1 MTERLRLFYFKMP
14 GFGPDSE
21 PPPRPDR
28 PSHADQLAASV
39 ASLVLAACSAPF
51 SPAPQARPSRPA
63 PARPGSAWAGAAA
76 GQLPLH
82 ALEIAAMKK
91 IPLVLCALL
100 ATTGIALLAVV
111 LESKVQEQNAE
122 LEDRNTVAADSF
134 PEIGDVEGG
143 ADNIILRRYQTLSKA
158 LRVRERQ
165 LREQVAFKSAD
176 LCKYL

>member
-1 MTERLRLFYFKMP
+1 
-14 GFGPDSE
+14 
-21 PPPRPDR
+21 
-28 PSHADQLAASV
+28 
-39 ASLVLAACSAPF
+39 
-51 SPAPQARPSRPA
+51 
-63 PARPGSAWAGAAA
+63 
-76 GQLPLH
+76 
-82 ALEIAAMKK
+82 MKK

>member
-1 MTERLRLFYFKMP
+1 
-14 GFGPDSE
+14 
-21 PPPRPDR
+21 
-28 PSHADQLAASV
+28 
-39 ASLVLAACSAPF
+39 
-51 SPAPQARPSRPA
+51 
-63 PARPGSAWAGAAA
+63 
-76 GQLPLH
+76 
-82 ALEIAAMKK
+82 MKK

-134 PEIGDVEGG
+134 SEILDAEGET
-143 ADNIILRRYQTLSKA
+143 DNIILRRYQTLSKA